1 MENLIGNRLCNC
13 KLNDNSDRT
22 RVKKCEG
29 HAEIAFESTQHVDN
43 NENNRNEDS
52 SNENRGLKINRHEIV
67 EMWVVLTHRQ
77 ND

>member
-1 MENLIGNRLCNC
+1 MR
-13 KLNDNSDRT
+13 KLRS
-22 RVKKCEG
+22 
-29 HAEIAFESTQHVDN
+29 STQHVDN

-52 SNENRGLKINRHEIV
+52 SNENRRLKINRHEIV